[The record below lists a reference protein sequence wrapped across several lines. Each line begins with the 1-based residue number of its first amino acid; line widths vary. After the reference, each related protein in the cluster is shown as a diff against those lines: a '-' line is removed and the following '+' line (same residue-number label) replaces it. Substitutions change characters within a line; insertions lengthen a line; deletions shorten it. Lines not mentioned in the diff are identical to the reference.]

1 MATPA
6 SPLTVIAQQVQIVRI
21 HGPYEDAMIAGCEL
35 VEKIIDGQDAATKKE
50 LWTRYLDAT
59 KPLNDLAVEAGKQIA
74 NFLQGLG
81 K

>member
-1 MATPA
+1 MAA
-6 SPLTVIAQQVQIVRI
+6 STNPLSVVTDQVQILRI

-35 VEKIIDGQDAATKKE
+35 VGKVIDGQDAATKKE

-59 KPLNDLAVEAGKQIA
+59 KPLHDMACQAATQIA
-74 NFLQGLG
+74 EWLKGIG